1 MTYATIAPISRGGGG
16 DDDSQAQVSKFI
28 EALKLSFSI
37 AIHHFFDADEYVVF
51 RDDIDLGGTTNQN
64 RDARAKKGREMGK
77 RVAYDPHMYQ
87 NVSCSEALDR
97 SFSSSSGDVGPLTS
111 HANGEKGETL
121 HSTPYLMVLNCGSPA
136 PTNDEAQY
144 DDIDYGLLVY
154 VQCTQNAHKA
164 SLRYNEST
172 HSDFQ
177 MSGFARTLEMLV
189 STIFEMPSIPVS
201 SLEFAGEED
210 CQMIGAWN
218 REPTV
223 AERACLHHLVERTVR
238 VRPDDPAI
246 ASWDGN
252 LSYRELDSLSSKL
265 ASHISTRYDV
275 GPGKRVPLCFEKS
288 LYMVIAMLGVLKAG
302 GAYCCLDPAH
312 PRARHEY
319 IIKSVDAS
327 LIIASPHQ
335 APLFQGT
342 TAVLT
347 LDAHAMDALTPAAA
361 EVASFSSISVAPDD
375 TCMIA
380 FTSGSTGVPKGIVHT
395 HSTVTTGLVESAPRQ
410 CLDQP
415 GTRVFQW
422 AAYTFDVSLSE
433 IWCPLL
439 HGGVMCIPS
448 EDERLNDVEGAMNRM
463 RCEWAFFTPTFSR
476 FFRRYDVPS
485 LKVLA
490 MGGEAVMEDDINV
503 WVGRVERVLQV
514 YGPAECV
521 TWFIKEYTEPTYT
534 TISFGKPANVHGWI
548 VDPDNAERLMPVGAV
563 GELLIEG
570 PAVLVEYLNDAV
582 KNEASFVQ
590 QPLRWRRELGA
601 PCTDR
606 IYKSGDLVRYLP
618 HGEMAYVGRKDAMV
632 KLRGQRIDLGEI
644 ESVLRVTLGDTADV
658 AVDVVVPSGKNRDQA
673 LVAFIKLRDEAAAA
687 QGTLAQEVPS
697 LQAQL
702 RKNLPEFMV
711 PRIFYPMDEFPYNAS
726 RKLDRKALREFGS
739 SLTIEALMQP
749 NAAAATENT
758 NGTVHR
764 SKILSSPEQC
774 FQMLWANLLHV
785 EPSEVKLDDNFF
797 ALGGSSLSAIRL
809 VAAARDAGYS
819 ITYTSIFKKPTLREV
834 ARDAVPEVGR
844 RSSEV
849 IAPFAL
855 VPEDRRSAVLEEA
868 RTQCAVAEAQIADAF
883 PITPQQE
890 GLWALS
896 LASDGHGGSYIAHF
910 TIRLREATEVDR
922 FCLAWEKV
930 ANNVGFMR
938 SRFVQSNDGAYQVL
952 LKSATPW
959 KEGVSV
965 QSFVELELN
974 EPVDFGKPVT
984 SYGLVRDEP
993 SPKRVLGFS
1002 NTIIVWQSHHGLY
1015 DGHSIVL
1022 FLNAVAQVYRGET
1035 FGPEIPFTR
1044 FIQHLQAM
1052 DEVACRTF
1060 WKLQYEG
1067 PRAVTNFPKIPYPTY
1082 RPRPSGLYRRSI
1094 VFRQPSHSRITK
1106 ANVLRAALA
1115 LTIAQVTGASNVNFL
1130 ETLDGRSVAVPGV
1143 ESIIGP
1149 TFNTVPRSTAVDV
1162 DLTVE
1167 QFLLRMQ
1174 DTSTEMMPYA
1184 LYGLQNIRTLSPQCA
1199 SACEFQSLLVIEP
1212 TYVREYADVFEFDET
1227 GGGIHRFTSDC
1238 ILWKCDMHDAGVEL
1252 AASFD
1257 KHVIGARELRWVVN
1271 LFEENI
1277 YFLCS
1282 DDQSLPLS
1290 ANPVVPIA
1298 SHALAAGAAG
1308 NGTVPPPTA
1317 TIEAKPTL
1325 LNGVSGQVSQLLKTA
1340 WISIL
1345 GVEEEDFSSADDFF
1359 LKGGNSIRAM
1369 EFVAAARAL
1378 GVSITVAK
1386 VFQNSSFHALVQVA
1400 ALQNIEIEDECLPFS
1415 LLGPQYNKDELIRL
1429 AVTQCDISPS
1439 EIEDILPATPLQ
1451 AEFMESSVRKMGAW
1465 MAQTQYAFPNDVS
1478 AETIK
1483 AIWAKVHEHYRTLR
1497 TRLVQS
1503 SLGVYQVVT
1512 RSPPRW
1518 LDFGD
1523 SSAFMKADRAMT
1535 MKYGDALT
1543 RYAIGPAE
1551 PSGGGRRMIFTM
1563 HHSIYDG
1570 FTLDK
1575 LLHALGQAMDGR
1587 QLLPAPTN
1595 TAFMRHIASID
1606 EGAAKSFWQRYLSGY
1621 PGKDAF
1627 SPRTD
1632 APPRVPQADRALKI
1646 GIKLPTR
1653 REWPS
1658 VTMPTIILGAW
1669 GLVVD
1674 HYSGTTEDIAF
1685 GTRVSGRSAPVQ
1697 SIMDTLEPTIAH
1709 IPVRV
1714 QMPRDQSV
1722 EKFLHQLQLEQSDV
1736 MAYEQTGLAKIAAY
1750 DEHCR
1755 AACSF
1760 QSMLVI
1766 QRPNAEVI
1774 DELGQRF
1781 GVYEQLSDY
1790 KYFNDWTL
1798 LIDVFPSLAGDAA
1811 QLVFCYDSAIL
1822 SDGRIR
1828 EMAQRLERAIARLA
1842 SSEGGIAGT
1851 D

>member
-1 MTYATIAPISRGGGG
+1 MTYATITPNISRGGSG

-37 AIHHFFDADEYVVF
+37 ALHHFFDTDEYVVL
-51 RDDIDLGGTTNQN
+51 RGDIDLNGTTNQIG
-64 RDARAKKGREMGK
+64 DAKDKKGRAMGK

-87 NVSCSEALDR
+87 NVSCVEALDQ

-111 HANGEKGETL
+111 PVNGEKEETHL
-121 HSTPYLMVLNCGSPA
+121 STPYLMILDCDSPA

-144 DDIDYGLLVY
+144 DDIGYGLLVY

-177 MSGFARTLEMLV
+177 MSGLARTLEKLV
-189 STIFEMPSIPVS
+189 STIFETPSIPVS
-201 SLEFAGEED
+201 SLELAGEED
-210 CQMIGAWN
+210 HQMIGAWN

-246 ASWDGN
+246 VSWDGN

-312 PRARHEY
+312 PQARREY
-319 IIKSVDAS
+319 IIRSVDAS

-335 APLFQGT
+335 APLFQGN

-347 LDAHAMDALTPAAA
+347 LDAQILDALTPAAA
-361 EVASFSSISVAPDD
+361 EAASISCTTVAPDD

-395 HSTVTTGLVESAPRQ
+395 HSTVTTGLIESAPRQ
-410 CLDQP
+410 RLDRP

-439 HGGVMCIPS
+439 HGGVVCIPS

-485 LKVLA
+485 LNVLA

-503 WVGRVERVLQV
+503 WVGRVGKVLQV

-548 VDPDNAERLMPVGAV
+548 VDLDNAERLMPVGAV

-570 PAVLVEYLNDAV
+570 PGVLVEYLNDAV

-590 QPLRWRRELGA
+590 QPPRWRREIGA
-601 PCTDR
+601 ICRNR
-606 IYKSGDLVRYLP
+606 IYRSGDLVRYLP

-658 AVDVVVPSGKNRDQA
+658 AVDVVVPAGKNRDQA
-673 LVAFIKLRDEAAAA
+673 LVAFIKPRNEAAAA
-687 QGTLAQEVPS
+687 KGTLAQQVPS

-702 RKNLPEFMV
+702 RKNLPEFMI
-711 PRIFYPMDEFPYNAS
+711 PRIFYPIDAFPYNAS

-749 NAAAATENT
+749 NAAAATGKT
-758 NGTVHR
+758 NGTVQP
-764 SKILSSPEQC
+764 SKTLTSTEQC
-774 FQMLWANLLHV
+774 FQMLWASLLHV

-797 ALGGSSLSAIRL
+797 ALGGSSPFSNPASRN
-809 VAAARDAGYS
+809 
-819 ITYTSIFKKPTLREV
+819 PTLREV
-834 ARDAVPEVGR
+834 ARDVVPEVGQ

-855 VPEDRRSAVLEEA
+855 VPEDRRSARLEEA
-868 RTQCAVAEAQIADAF
+868 RTQCAVAGAQIADVF

-896 LASDGHGGSYIAHF
+896 LASDGNGGSYIAHF
-910 TIRLREATEVDR
+910 TIRLREATDVDR
-922 FCLAWEKV
+922 FCMAWETA

-952 LKSATPW
+952 LKSAAAW
-959 KEGVSV
+959 KEAVSV
-965 QSFVELELN
+965 QGFVQSELS
-974 EPVDFGKPVT
+974 EPVDFGKPIT
-984 SYGLVRDEP
+984 SYGLIRDEP
-993 SPKRVLGFS
+993 SAKPVLGFS
-1002 NTIIVWQSHHGLY
+1002 NTLVVWQSHHGLY

-1044 FIQHLQAM
+1044 FIQQLQAM
-1052 DEVACRTF
+1052 DEAACRKF
-1060 WKLQYEG
+1060 WKSRYD
-1067 PRAVTNFPKIPYPTY
+1067 RAKAATNFPKIPYPTY

-1149 TFNTVPRSTAVDV
+1149 TFNTVPRSTAIDV
-1162 DLTVE
+1162 GLTVE

-1252 AASFD
+1252 ATSFD
-1257 KHVIGARELRWVVN
+1257 EHVIGARELRWVVN

-1282 DDQSLPLS
+1282 EDQSLPLS

-1308 NGTVPPPTA
+1308 NGIVPPPTA

-1345 GVEEEDFSSADDFF
+1345 DVEEEEFSSADDFF

-1369 EFVAAARAL
+1369 EFVAAARTL

-1400 ALQNIEIEDECLPFS
+1400 ALKNIEIEDECLPFS
-1415 LLGPQYNKDELIRL
+1415 LLGPQYNKDELVRL

-1451 AEFMESSVRKMGAW
+1451 AEFMESSVRKTGAW
-1465 MAQTQYAFPNDVS
+1465 MAQTQYTFPTDVS
-1478 AETIK
+1478 IEMIK
-1483 AIWAKVHEHYRTLR
+1483 AVWTKVHEHYRTLR

-1518 LDFGD
+1518 LEFGD
-1523 SSAFMKADRAMT
+1523 SSAFMKADREMT

-1543 RYAIGPAE
+1543 RYAIGPAA
-1551 PSGGGRRMIFTM
+1551 PSVGGRRMIFTM

-1575 LLHALGQAMDGR
+1575 LLHALGQAMDSR
-1587 QLLPAPTN
+1587 QLLPAPTSA
-1595 TAFMRHIASID
+1595 AFMKHIASID

-1621 PGKDAF
+1621 SGKDAF

-1632 APPRVPQADRALKI
+1632 APPRVPQAGRALKI

-1760 QSMLVI
+1760 QNMLVI

-1851 D
+1851 VGAIRSDIDL